1 MTIDSALLTIK
12 KILDLCERFDIPEEH
27 STFFI
32 HLMSYL
38 DFLLESDDIDMTCDE
53 VAGAL
58 LETHTMIAIDE
69 DLDEEGV
76 GRLRRL
82 WTPIVGF

>member
-12 KILDLCERFDIPEEH
+12 RILDLCERFDLPDEH
-27 STFFI
+27 PVFHM

-38 DFLLESDDIDMTCDE
+38 DCLLESEDIDMTCDA
-53 VAGAL
+53 VAEAL

-69 DLDEEGV
+69 DLDDAGIM
-76 GRLRRL
+76 RLRRL